1 MLQSIWTILEAI
13 LFKLENNWK
22 QIDISTVIF
31 CLRGAAEDV
40 ANVLKMKIIMFFCFY
55 SFILVK
61 INEGKDT

>member
-31 CLRGAAEDV
+31 CLRGEAEDG
-40 ANVLKMKIIMFFCFY
+40 ANVLKMKIIMFFC
-55 SFILVK
+55 L
-61 INEGKDT
+61 

>member
-40 ANVLKMKIIMFFCFY
+40 ANVLKMKIIMFLLLV
-55 SFILVK
+55 LVK

>member
-31 CLRGAAEDV
+31 CLRGAVEDV
-40 ANVLKMKIIMFFCFY
+40 ANVLKMKIIMFFYAF
-55 SFILVK
+55 SFS
-61 INEGKDT
+61 KDK

>member
-55 SFILVK
+55 SFS
-61 INEGKDT
+61 KDK

>member
-40 ANVLKMKIIMFFCFY
+40 ANVLKMKIIMFFLL
-55 SFILVK
+55 IVLVK